1 MKILASTLLICIA
14 TTLAGCAHP
23 IKVDPDTT
31 KLQALG
37 ANTEKSNAIV
47 GYYIPD
53 SLINLEVTTPGGG
66 GDNVRYFPYRDIE
79 TGYKQALKNVF
90 KDAAKLIAAPDFSR
104 LKQQGIDYVIQP
116 EIVTNSGSNGF
127 FTWPPTNFTV
137 DLTNNVRDATGK
149 HLANVRVVGNGT
161 ANNER
166 IFDHGFA
173 GRRAMED
180 ALQKTQNALIE
191 LRLPPTQ
198 KQTDP
203 EGELK
208 PQTPTAGNPGSR
220 TISERLNTLQDL
232 KSKGLL
238 SQSEYDKK
246 RAEIL
251 NSF

>member
-1 MKILASTLLICIA
+1 MICIA

-23 IKVDPDTT
+23 IKVEPDTS

-37 ANTEKSNAIV
+37 TNTEKSNAIV

-79 TGYKQALKNVF
+79 IGYKQTLKNVF
-90 KDAAKLIAAPDFSR
+90 KDATRLIATPDFSR

-116 EIVTNSGSNGF
+116 EILTNSGSTGF

-137 DLTNNVRDATGK
+137 DLTNNIRDANGR
-149 HLANVRVVGNGT
+149 HLANVRVVGNGS

-191 LRLPPTQ
+191 LRLPHTKNQ
-198 KQTDP
+198 YST
-203 EGELK
+203 EGEFK
-208 PQTPTAGNPGSR
+208 PQAPIGESPVPRAT
-220 TISERLNTLQDL
+220 SERLSTLQDL
-232 KSKGLL
+232 KDKGLL

-251 NSF
+251 NSL